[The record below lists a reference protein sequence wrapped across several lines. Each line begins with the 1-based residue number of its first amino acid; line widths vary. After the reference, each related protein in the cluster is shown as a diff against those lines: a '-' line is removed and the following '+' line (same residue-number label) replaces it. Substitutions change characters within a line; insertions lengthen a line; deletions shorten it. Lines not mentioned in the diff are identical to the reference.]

1 MKHKILTL
9 LFAIVASVSSLFAQS
24 GTCDDNLT
32 GNLADVW
39 KKFGNTLP
47 ASGGDTPS
55 PAGDRTG
62 QSTEGK
68 DFWVTFMQADQD
80 PNNELVLSL
89 SISSREDCQVTISNP
104 YTGYSEFVDIL
115 ANQVQFVELYRGNVL
130 LDNARLAMAQ
140 TRKVCYAGYSEQVDT
155 CALHVIA
162 TKNISLFATNYKRA
176 TFDATNVLPTP
187 MLQDEYIIQTYTPSD
202 HGGVSQSQGSHFA
215 IITAEDNTIVD
226 YCPTVLTKTAN
237 DSVNIAKAKID
248 FFGGDTSLLTER
260 DIYWLNYTVGDTLQS
275 PVLMAGQVYY
285 VWTGKKDNDAG
296 DLSGTYVKARD
307 GKKIAVFQGNP
318 HTNIPYQV
326 KQRDQLY
333 SQAMPVRYWGN
344 TFALTTSAQRPSDI
358 IRVMA
363 VHDGTEVKI
372 NGELVHTFDFSVDT
386 KHFWE
391 FEMGASGTYAQDGS
405 CMLTTSCPVAVHL
418 FLTSQRHHGDKNSNG
433 DPAMLWISPVDQQ
446 MDQVTFATY
455 ESATGGM
462 TSYVNV
468 VTDRP
473 ELMMLDNNS
482 IALDFSPVSGT
493 NTYYYARI
501 PLSYASHTL
510 KSNGSRFNAHV
521 YGFNGNESYAYSAGS
536 YIEALSIPIYINGE
550 IFRPEVDMTICG
562 NGAIRFTCQPSYEF
576 ERIEWDFGDGTPV
589 VTISD
594 TATVVTHEYANN
606 GTYNASV
613 TIYRNSTNLCVG
625 QMAMDII
632 LIKVDISHPYDIQFG
647 QTDIPCPER
656 DVQKTALIPF
666 TSNYDLN
673 SENVTLRFDDVARAA
688 GFIDSTLV
696 VGEKELEFVV
706 PSAADIDE
714 VYSIYI
720 EILSKCSDTVI
731 SVPFRLPISGD
742 ILEQRGNELIIS
754 ENHPAISGAVLS
766 DFHWYR
772 KSDSTV
778 VEGQTSSSLSAT
790 VLSEGEIANEAYYVC
805 FALSKGQTHQSY
817 TCTCAKYFEE
827 GSANA
832 LDNTHTSFSSTLPKK
847 ILRNGQIFIQR
858 GEKIYTIT
866 GQEIQ
871 SY

>member
-1 MKHKILTL
+1 MFRFLEGFGGGFGCTL
-9 LFAIVASVSSLFAQS
+9 GREGSIKNDPELRRVLD
-24 GTCDDNLT
+24 GM
-32 GNLADVW
+32 LADPPVIPPDFFP
-39 KKFGNTLP
+39 KGLP
-47 ASGGDTPS
+47 ASVRGML
-55 PAGDRTG
+55 R
-62 QSTEGK
+62 E
-68 DFWVTFMQADQD
+68 
-80 PNNELVLSL
+80 ELEAHDV
-89 SISSREDCQVTISNP
+89 
-104 YTGYSEFVDIL
+104 YS
-115 ANQVQFVELYRGNVL
+115 Y
-130 LDNARLAMAQ
+130 NARL
-140 TRKVCYAGYSEQVDT
+140 Y
-155 CALHVIA
+155 
-162 TKNISLFATNYKRA
+162 
-176 TFDATNVLPTP
+176 
-187 MLQDEYIIQTYTPSD
+187 LQ
-202 HGGVSQSQGSHFA
+202 HMV
-215 IITAEDNTIVD
+215 
-226 YCPTVLTKTAN
+226 
-237 DSVNIAKAKID
+237 
-248 FFGGDTSLLTER
+248 
-260 DIYWLNYTVGDTLQS
+260 
-275 PVLMAGQVYY
+275 
-285 VWTGKKDNDAG
+285 
-296 DLSGTYVKARD
+296 
-307 GKKIAVFQGNP
+307 
-318 HTNIPYQV
+318 
-326 KQRDQLY
+326 
-333 SQAMPVRYWGN
+333 
-344 TFALTTSAQRPSDI
+344 
-358 IRVMA
+358 
-363 VHDGTEVKI
+363 
-372 NGELVHTFDFSVDT
+372 
-386 KHFWE
+386 
-391 FEMGASGTYAQDGS
+391 
-405 CMLTTSCPVAVHL
+405 
-418 FLTSQRHHGDKNSNG
+418 
-433 DPAMLWISPVDQQ
+433 
-446 MDQVTFATY
+446 
-455 ESATGGM
+455 ESA
-462 TSYVNV
+462 
-468 VTDRP
+468 R
-473 ELMMLDNNS
+473 S
-482 IALDFSPVSGT
+482 I
-493 NTYYYARI
+493 
-501 PLSYASHTL
+501 
-510 KSNGSRFNAHV
+510 
-521 YGFNGNESYAYSAGS
+521 
-536 YIEALSIPIYINGE
+536 
-550 IFRPEVDMTICG
+550 
-562 NGAIRFTCQPSYEF
+562 Q
-576 ERIEWDFGDGTPV
+576 WDFGDGTPV

-805 FALSKGQTHQSY
+805 FALSKEQTHQSY